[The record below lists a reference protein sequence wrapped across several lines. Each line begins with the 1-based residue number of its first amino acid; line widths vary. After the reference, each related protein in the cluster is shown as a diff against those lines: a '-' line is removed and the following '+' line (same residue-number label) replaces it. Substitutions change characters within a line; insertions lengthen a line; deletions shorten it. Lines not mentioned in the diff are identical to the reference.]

1 MRHAT
6 SRTGLGERFVTSA
19 TWICCPLTSLASRRS
34 RLRAPREFHKLGL
47 LALDDTS
54 ALLQLVKL
62 TVQQV
67 ITLLV
72 PLELA
77 LDDIPLLGELAERD
91 STADSAHNYREP
103 GRNVAPA
110 DPSHAS
116 AMPGVSPA
124 ADPG

>member
-1 MRHAT
+1 M
-6 SRTGLGERFVTSA
+6 
-19 TWICCPLTSLASRRS
+19 
-34 RLRAPREFHKLGL
+34 LRAPREFHKLGL

-77 LDDIPLLGELAERD
+77 LDDIPLLAELAERD
-91 STADSAHNYREP
+91 STADSAYNYCEP

-116 AMPGVSPA
+116 AMPGVSPCSRSRLK
-124 ADPG
+124 